1 MNKLIIISILLL
13 GHWTSSAANT
23 DAYFFTNLTINNGLG
38 SNVTNSIV
46 QDKYGFI
53 WIGTQEGLSRYD
65 GYQMTQFQNEGHPT
79 SIISNNISTLLYD
92 DDYIW
97 VGTWNGLSRINIRT
111 FKVTQINTGDAKA
124 IRALMKDQRGRI
136 WIGTTKGILIYTAA
150 TQTYTLYNTANSALS
165 HNTIRAFYQSKDGTI
180 WVGTY
185 NGLNC
190 FHNGTF
196 TSYNLKGTYKPLL
209 ENNLICTI
217 HPFSANNDTLLWVGT
232 ETGLVAF
239 DTRNG
244 QTKTYNTSNTAI
256 SNEVIKC
263 LYQQNDSLIWLGTDF
278 GLNIFNRYTG
288 KITTL
293 YHDPQVIHSIANNV
307 IWEIFEDQSQ
317 RVWLITSGG
326 ISIIDPSKTG
336 YILHQAFF
344 SYQEPRIGNQIRALL
359 CDENNDLWMASIHG
373 VIHKSNKTG
382 LETYFSTNS
391 VPERQIL
398 LDNVYALAK
407 DTMNRIWI
415 GTAGGINLWNPATQ
429 TMKSITANRNNGL
442 TSNYISGFAVLDD
455 GTMWVSA
462 WEGGMYKITGDIRNV
477 DKIHF
482 LQFDNNGEARFL
494 ASKNSIYMNQANKFW
509 KINPHTLEK
518 DPVKTIAQHINNKHI
533 ISQLATQDGQLWLG
547 LQNEIIRYTPAT
559 DSISSIKISTG
570 TPVKIINLQED
581 SQGFIWGTTHNTI
594 LRIDPA
600 TNSYTTLPVNTNTYF
615 RGFYNY
621 SATINTDGVLYF
633 GGDNGYVEVKPT
645 AFNGPEKRPT
655 LLISGLFIN
664 NRKIVPSDST
674 HVSIN
679 DIAFTDLL
687 KLKYYENSLTFEF
700 STFDYLFPD
709 VSQFRYRL
717 TPLQDE
723 WTFTSGIKNF
733 AVFSNLTPG
742 DYTLEVSGTNRLGVW
757 SETRQL
763 PIHIAPSLLL
773 SKAFILLYILIAIG
787 LTYTI
792 FSIYNYRQKL
802 NNQLHIL
809 KLKNEHSEKMYEAK
823 IDFFTNIS
831 HEFRTPLSLI
841 IPPLKQLLNQP
852 VNPVQQKML
861 NLAYRNALR
870 LYKLVNQLLDLRK
883 IESDKLLL
891 STEITNMAQF
901 CKGVF
906 IFFDDIATRHEID
919 YTITLPEEPVFANI
933 DKEKIE
939 TILFNI
945 LSNAFKYTPSGGSIS
960 LKLANDKKQ
969 HLQIAISD
977 TGVGIS
983 GNDQQHIFE
992 HFYQTGEKKK
1002 KLKTGSGI
1010 GLTLAHKYAQLHN
1023 GTLSVNSEIHKGSTF
1038 LLTLPACK
1046 SASEV
1051 PTDLHPFTV
1060 PSLLNQKKQSLN
1072 QATAKRILIIDDN
1085 DDILDLIRWNL
1096 QDSYYIQT
1104 AHDGNEGWDVL
1115 QKEKPQLVISDIMMP
1130 GINGLELCKMIKQE
1144 KKTMHLPVIL
1154 LTAKTMDQQKLEG
1167 MQSGADMYITKP
1179 FDIEY
1184 LQSCIE
1190 AIFRRE
1196 NQLSEF
1202 IKKQLLITPKNP
1214 KDEKPTADEQLLT
1227 KVMTIIENKVDDP
1240 ELTVEY
1246 IATQIGMSAT
1256 HLYRRLR
1263 QITGKGTKEIIIDYR
1278 LQKAALYIKNQ
1289 NSNILEAM
1297 YAVGFTSQSAFSKSF
1312 KGKYGVPPSKYT
1324 LMADNKKGIPSS

>member
-1 MNKLIIISILLL
+1 
-13 GHWTSSAANT
+13 
-23 DAYFFTNLTINNGLG
+23 
-38 SNVTNSIV
+38 
-46 QDKYGFI
+46 
-53 WIGTQEGLSRYD
+53 
-65 GYQMTQFQNEGHPT
+65 
-79 SIISNNISTLLYD
+79 
-92 DDYIW
+92 
-97 VGTWNGLSRINIRT
+97 
-111 FKVTQINTGDAKA
+111 
-124 IRALMKDQRGRI
+124 
-136 WIGTTKGILIYTAA
+136 
-150 TQTYTLYNTANSALS
+150 
-165 HNTIRAFYQSKDGTI
+165 
-180 WVGTY
+180 
-185 NGLNC
+185 
-190 FHNGTF
+190 
-196 TSYNLKGTYKPLL
+196 
-209 ENNLICTI
+209 
-217 HPFSANNDTLLWVGT
+217 
-232 ETGLVAF
+232 
-239 DTRNG
+239 
-244 QTKTYNTSNTAI
+244 
-256 SNEVIKC
+256 
-263 LYQQNDSLIWLGTDF
+263 
-278 GLNIFNRYTG
+278 
-288 KITTL
+288 
-293 YHDPQVIHSIANNV
+293 
-307 IWEIFEDQSQ
+307 
-317 RVWLITSGG
+317 
-326 ISIIDPSKTG
+326 
-336 YILHQAFF
+336 
-344 SYQEPRIGNQIRALL
+344 
-359 CDENNDLWMASIHG
+359 
-373 VIHKSNKTG
+373 
-382 LETYFSTNS
+382 
-391 VPERQIL
+391 
-398 LDNVYALAK
+398 
-407 DTMNRIWI
+407 
-415 GTAGGINLWNPATQ
+415 
-429 TMKSITANRNNGL
+429 
-442 TSNYISGFAVLDD
+442 
-455 GTMWVSA
+455 
-462 WEGGMYKITGDIRNV
+462 
-477 DKIHF
+477 
-482 LQFDNNGEARFL
+482 
-494 ASKNSIYMNQANKFW
+494 
-509 KINPHTLEK
+509 
-518 DPVKTIAQHINNKHI
+518 
-533 ISQLATQDGQLWLG
+533 
-547 LQNEIIRYTPAT
+547 
-559 DSISSIKISTG
+559 
-570 TPVKIINLQED
+570 
-581 SQGFIWGTTHNTI
+581 
-594 LRIDPA
+594 
-600 TNSYTTLPVNTNTYF
+600 
-615 RGFYNY
+615 
-621 SATINTDGVLYF
+621 
-633 GGDNGYVEVKPT
+633 
-645 AFNGPEKRPT
+645 
-655 LLISGLFIN
+655 
-664 NRKIVPSDST
+664 
-674 HVSIN
+674 
-679 DIAFTDLL
+679 
-687 KLKYYENSLTFEF
+687 
-700 STFDYLFPD
+700 
-709 VSQFRYRL
+709 
-717 TPLQDE
+717 
-723 WTFTSGIKNF
+723 
-733 AVFSNLTPG
+733 
-742 DYTLEVSGTNRLGVW
+742 
-757 SETRQL
+757 
-763 PIHIAPSLLL
+763 
-773 SKAFILLYILIAIG
+773 
-787 LTYTI
+787 
-792 FSIYNYRQKL
+792 
-802 NNQLHIL
+802 
-809 KLKNEHSEKMYEAK
+809 
-823 IDFFTNIS
+823 
-831 HEFRTPLSLI
+831 
-841 IPPLKQLLNQP
+841 
-852 VNPVQQKML
+852 ML

-1115 QKEKPQLVISDIMMP
+1115 QKEKPQLIISDIMMP

-1214 KDEKPTADEQLLT
+1214 KNENPTADEQLLT

-1289 NSNILEAM
+1289 NSNISEAM

-1312 KGKYGVPPSKYT
+1312 KGKYGVPPSKYA
-1324 LMADNKKGIPSS
+1324 LIADNTKEIPSS